1 MSKRLRILILED
13 VPTDAELMIE
23 ELADAGMTFVSKR
36 VATKASFVNAIA
48 DFSPNIIL
56 SDYSLPS
63 FDGLA
68 ALKIAREKCPD
79 IPFVFVSGALGEEM
93 AIDLLKKGATDYVLK
108 NRLSRLEPAVSR
120 ALHEVEERRERER
133 AEHALKESEV
143 RYRTIFENT
152 GTATVIVDEDATIV
166 LANRQFER
174 LTGFS
179 RSEIEGKKK
188 WTEFVLEEDIPKVK
202 LLSRA
207 GGKHSRTPSD
217 GCEFR
222 IANTSGDIL
231 NVLANVAAIPST
243 KRNVMSLLDISK
255 LKKAERERR
264 EASLYARSLIEAS
277 IDPLITISADGKIM
291 DVNSAAEATTG
302 VPRLDLV
309 GSDFADYF
317 TEPEKAQ
324 EVYQEVFSKGMV
336 RDYTLAIRHVSGL
349 VTEVLYNASLYRSE
363 SGDIQG
369 VLAVARDITERVEAE
384 KKILASNEMLRS
396 LTTELVMTEE
406 RERRRIAVDLHDN
419 IGQTLALTKIKV
431 ESVMG
436 QTSTDGLRKPL
447 AEVGDMID
455 QSIQQTRSL
464 MTDLSPPVL
473 YELGLSDAI
482 QWLCEQ
488 IQAQHN
494 LQILLVNDFKNQ
506 RIEEEIQLLL
516 FRATKEL
523 LTNIVKHAHA
533 KQAHVIIQNVGNRIH
548 ITVTDDGIG
557 FDVSGIG
564 QVAKRS
570 GGFGLLSI
578 HERLKYLGG
587 LFEIETKK
595 GVGTRIS
602 LVAPRRRKNRKGGI
616 RHDH

>member
-1 MSKRLRILILED
+1 MGNKLRILILED

-23 ELADAGMTFVSKR
+23 ELAEAGMTFVSKR
-36 VATKASFVNAIA
+36 VAAKASFVNAIA
-48 DFSPNIIL
+48 DFSPDIIL

-68 ALKIAREKCPD
+68 ALKIARDKCPD
-79 IPFVFVSGALGEEM
+79 VPFIFVSGALGEEM

-174 LTGFS
+174 LTGFP
-179 RSEIEGKKK
+179 RSEIEGNKK
-188 WTEFVLEEDIPKVK
+188 WTEFVLEDDLPKLK

-207 GGKHSRTPSD
+207 VGKHSRMPSD
-217 GCEFR
+217 GYEFR
-222 IANTSGDIL
+222 IAGSSGDIL
-231 NVLANVAAIPST
+231 SVLANVAVIPAT
-243 KRNVMSLLDISK
+243 KRTVMSLLDISQ

-264 EASLYARSLIEAS
+264 EASLYARSLIEAG
-277 IDPLITISADGKIM
+277 IDPLITINADGKIM

-302 VPRLDLV
+302 VPRSDLI

-317 TEPEKAQ
+317 TEPQKAQ
-324 EVYQEVFSKGMV
+324 EVYQEVFSKGVV
-336 RDYTLAIRHVSGL
+336 RDYSLAIRNISGG

-436 QTSTDGLRKPL
+436 ETSTDGLRKPL
-447 AEVGDMID
+447 AEIGDMID

-482 QWLCEQ
+482 QSLCEQ

-494 LQILLVNDFKNQ
+494 LRILLMNDFKIHG
-506 RIEEEIQLLL
+506 IEEEIQLLL

-523 LTNIVKHAHA
+523 LTNIVKHAGA
-533 KQAHVIIQNVGNRIH
+533 KQAHVTIQNLGKKIR
-548 ITVTDDGIG
+548 ITVMDDGVG

-595 GVGTRIS
+595 GIGTRVT

-616 RHDH
+616 RHEH

>member
-1 MSKRLRILILED
+1 MGNKLRILILED

-23 ELADAGMTFVSKR
+23 ELAEAGMTFVSKR
-36 VATKASFVNAIA
+36 VAAKVSFVNAIA
-48 DFSPNIIL
+48 DFSPDIIL

-68 ALKIAREKCPD
+68 ALKIARDKCPD
-79 IPFVFVSGALGEEM
+79 VPFIFVSGALGEEM

-133 AEHALKESEV
+133 AELALKESEV

-179 RSEIEGKKK
+179 RSEIEGNKK
-188 WTEFVLEEDIPKVK
+188 WTEFVLEDDLPKLK

-207 GGKHSRTPSD
+207 VGKHSRTPSD
-217 GCEFR
+217 GYEFR
-222 IANTSGDIL
+222 IAGSSGDIL
-231 NVLANVAAIPST
+231 SVLANVAVIPAT
-243 KRNVMSLLDISK
+243 KRTVMSLLDISQ
-255 LKKAERERR
+255 LKRAERERR
-264 EASLYARSLIEAS
+264 EASLYARSLIEAG
-277 IDPLITISADGKIM
+277 IDPLITINADGKIM

-302 VPRLDLV
+302 VPRSDLI

-317 TEPEKAQ
+317 TEPQKAQ
-324 EVYQEVFSKGMV
+324 EVYQEVFSKGVV
-336 RDYTLAIRHVSGL
+336 RDYSLAIRNISGG

-384 KKILASNEMLRS
+384 KKILSSNEMLRS

-436 QTSTDGLRKPL
+436 ETSTDGLRKPL
-447 AEVGDMID
+447 AEIGDMID

-494 LQILLVNDFKNQ
+494 LRILLMNDFKIHG
-506 RIEEEIQLLL
+506 IEEEIQLLL

-523 LTNIVKHAHA
+523 LTNIVKHAGA
-533 KQAHVIIQNVGNRIH
+533 KQAHVTIQNLGKKIR
-548 ITVTDDGIG
+548 ITVMDDGVG

-595 GVGTRIS
+595 GIGTRVT

-616 RHDH
+616 RHEH

>member
-1 MSKRLRILILED
+1 MSEKLKVLILED

-23 ELADAGMTFVSKR
+23 ELAEAGMSFVSKR
-36 VATKASFVNAIA
+36 VATKASFANAIA
-48 DFSPNIIL
+48 DFCPGIIL

-79 IPFVFVSGALGEEM
+79 VPFIFVSGALGEEM

-174 LTGFS
+174 LAGLS
-179 RSEIEGKKK
+179 RSEIEGQKK
-188 WTEFVLEEDIPKVK
+188 WMEFVLEEDLPKVK

-207 GGKHSRTPSD
+207 VGKRSRTPSE
-217 GCEFR
+217 GHEFR
-222 IANTSGDIL
+222 ITGSSGDIL
-231 NVLANVAAIPST
+231 NVLANVAVIPST
-243 KRNVMSLLDISK
+243 KKTVMSFLDISQ

-277 IDPLITISADGKIM
+277 IDPLITINADGKIM
-291 DVNSAAEATTG
+291 DVNSAAVATTG
-302 VPRLDLV
+302 VPRFDLI

-317 TEPEKAQ
+317 TEPGKAQ
-324 EVYQEVFSKGMV
+324 EVYQEVFSRGVV
-336 RDYTLAIRHVSGL
+336 RDYRLAIRHVSGR

-436 QTSTDGLRKPL
+436 QTSIDGLRKPL
-447 AEVGDMID
+447 AEIGDMID

-494 LQILLVNDFKNQ
+494 LHIFLVNDFKIQ
-506 RIEEEIQLLL
+506 KIEEEIKLLL

-523 LTNIVKHAHA
+523 LTNIVKHAGA
-533 KQAHVIIQNVGNRIH
+533 KQAHVMIQNVGNRIQ
-548 ITVTDDGIG
+548 ITVADDGIG

-595 GVGTRIS
+595 GAGTRIS

-616 RHDH
+616 RNDH